1 VRLEP
6 LYRARFTTP
15 ESWSAEL
22 TGPAGTEGR
31 SFLLAEGRCEGRIP
45 GRYRGA
51 NFPRHRVDGVLTPDF
66 RGVLE
71 TDDGAS
77 ILFSWQAYTRQAPDG
92 RRHLVGGMTHLSDD
106 ERYSWLNDAYCVV
119 VGEVQ
124 SRPDDGFEVVMDVVE
139 VVWEPLP
146 EAPGG

>member
-1 VRLEP
+1 
-6 LYRARFTTP
+6 
-15 ESWSAEL
+15 
-22 TGPAGTEGR
+22 
-31 SFLLAEGRCEGRIP
+31 
-45 GRYRGA
+45 
-51 NFPRHRVDGVLTPDF
+51 VLTPDF

-77 ILFSWQAYTRQAPDG
+77 ILFSWQAYTRQAPDR

-124 SRPDDGFEVVMDVVE
+124 SRPDNGFEVVMDVVE

-146 EAPGG
+146 EAREASS